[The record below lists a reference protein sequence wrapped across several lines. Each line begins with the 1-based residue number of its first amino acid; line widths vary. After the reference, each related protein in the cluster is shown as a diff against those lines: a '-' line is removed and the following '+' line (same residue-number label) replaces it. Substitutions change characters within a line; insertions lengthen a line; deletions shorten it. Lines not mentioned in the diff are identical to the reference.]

1 MDDVFAFA
9 KEFQEAMDLQHQEGN
24 FNEARDSW
32 TYSVWVEQE

>member
-1 MDDVFAFA
+1 MDEVFAFA

-24 FNEARDSW
+24 FNQPRDSW